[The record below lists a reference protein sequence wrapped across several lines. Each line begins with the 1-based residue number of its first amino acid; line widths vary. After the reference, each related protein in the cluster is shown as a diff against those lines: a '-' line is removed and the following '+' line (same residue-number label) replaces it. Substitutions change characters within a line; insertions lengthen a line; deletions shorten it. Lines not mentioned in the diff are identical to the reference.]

1 MFTYSHLILIRF
13 SCHFFLPNKS
23 LSAFL
28 APPLPDTKDF
38 TLPIA
43 HWCAEVFGLDPWE

>member
-1 MFTYSHLILIRF
+1 LYY
-13 SCHFFLPNKS
+13 FFLNKS

-43 HWCAEVFGLDPWE
+43 QACAEVFGLDPDE